1 MSLIHPS
8 AVIGPQVKLGEN
20 VEVGP
25 FVVIK
30 GNTIIGDHC
39 KFESH
44 VSVGSDYGIV
54 KIGNHNHIF
63 QGAVVG
69 SAPQDLKYNN
79 EPTELIIGD
88 HNTIREFATINIGT
102 TKTDGITKIGNH
114 NLLMSYVHIAHD
126 CILDDYIVIAN
137 STQLAG
143 HVEIDDHVT
152 IGGCCAVSQF
162 CRLGRFSYIGGD
174 STINK
179 DVLPFSIAEGKW
191 AVMRATNKVGLERN
205 GFSKDEIDSIHKC
218 IRTVIKGNRTL
229 EESLQKIEAEVVSS
243 NHISLILKFIKN
255 SKKGLAK

>member
-8 AVIGPQVKLGEN
+8 AVIGPNVKLGKD

-30 GNTIIGDHC
+30 GDTVIGDFC
-39 KFESH
+39 KLESH
-44 VSVGSDYGIV
+44 VSVGSDYGVV
-54 KIGNHNHIF
+54 KIGSHNHIF

-79 EPTELIIGD
+79 EPTELIMGD

-102 TKTDGITKIGNH
+102 TKTDGVTKIGSH
-114 NLLMSYVHIAHD
+114 NLLMAYVHVAHD
-126 CILDDYIVIAN
+126 CIIDDYVVISN

-162 CRLGRFSYIGGD
+162 CRLGRFAYIGGD

-205 GFSKDEIDSIHKC
+205 GFSKADVEGIHKSL
-218 IRTVIKGNRTL
+218 RNLIKGSRTID
-229 EESLQKIEAEVVSS
+229 ESIQKIKEEVEQTD
-243 NHISLILKFIKN
+243 HIKLMLNFIEN